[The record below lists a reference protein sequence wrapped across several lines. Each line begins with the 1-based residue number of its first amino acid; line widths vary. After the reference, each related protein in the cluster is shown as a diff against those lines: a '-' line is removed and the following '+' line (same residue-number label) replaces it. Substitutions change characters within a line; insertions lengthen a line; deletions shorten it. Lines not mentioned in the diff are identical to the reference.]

1 MSQALKILFIGF
13 LDGATLL
20 VRLSPNFG
28 KYELVGTAIVMC
40 IVGVAYAIYHLAG
53 SMTVQGDS
61 PDRVEVLLQGVI
73 AAFALSSTT
82 VLGACFLRK
91 VKGSWQDGR
100 FKAAVAIIIFAGLV
114 AGFAIFLYPVNAERP
129 VETDLILRS
138 ETTGDVWVIEAERKD
153 ESWNFGVDRDT
164 VYLASA
170 TILALAT
177 FGSLLAVVVSGRPET
192 HKSKRQGVSMM
203 FAGVGAVIILQ
214 FLIMYGACCSN
225 FDAGYFFILL
235 LFTVVALAIVASG
248 FALLLDS
255 WFTSPSKTEA

>member
-1 MSQALKILFIGF
+1 MSQASKILFIGF

-20 VRLSPNFG
+20 VSLSPNFG
-28 KYELVGTAIVMC
+28 KYELVGTAIVMG
-40 IVGVAYAIYHLAG
+40 IVGVVYGVNHLAG
-53 SMTVQGDS
+53 SMTTQDGS
-61 PDRVEVLLQGVI
+61 SDRVEAFLQGVI
-73 AAFALSSTT
+73 AVFALPSTT
-82 VLGACFLRK
+82 VLGAYLLQK
-91 VKGSWQDGR
+91 AKGSWRDGW
-100 FKAAVAIIIFAGLV
+100 FKATVAIIISAGLV
-114 AGFAIFLYPVNAERP
+114 AGAITFMYPVDTERS

-177 FGSLLAVVVSGRPET
+177 FGSVLAVVVSGRPET
-192 HKSKRQGVSMM
+192 HKPKRQGASMM

-235 LFTVVALAIVASG
+235 LFTATALAIVASG

-255 WFTSPSKTEA
+255 WFTSLSKTEA